1 MIEKNINSRIQN
13 KHDLEANW
21 IKAVNFI
28 PKQGEIIVYDCEI
41 DSNGNTLLLPDTRTS
56 PYSYERLKIGDG
68 INTATALP
76 FIDETFDMTSAQ
88 ITHEGNLLS
97 NLINTYLLSIDYDSL
112 AFDINEIVIGNVST
126 TTAIL
131 GRAILGQ
138 LILA

>member
-68 INTATALP
+68 ITKVSELP
-76 FIDETFDMTSAQ
+76 FLFDNITINGMTIQELIKFYVDE
-88 ITHEGNLLS
+88 
-97 NLINTYLLSIDYDSL
+97 
-112 AFDINEIVIGNVST
+112 
-126 TTAIL
+126 AIL
-131 GRAILGQ
+131 GGEW
-138 LILA
+138 